1 MPRLTPRP
9 AWLPPLWVTAV
20 VVALLVLVT
29 AGSYLAGTQWGSS
42 HAAESRDQAA
52 PPSPPDDTD
61 EPDDEDDSEDDDE
74 EPEDEEPE
82 ELPAGID
89 PEVFYVLRNT
99 EVDRAMDVSG
109 VSTDN
114 NAHLVLW
121 DTHGEPNQQFR
132 FEPIDDG
139 TVEVAA
145 RHSGKVLQVGGQSGA
160 DNADLV
166 TQLTSTGDANQ
177 RWTVEEVSDGVIRLT
192 NDATGRPLVATGTEN
207 GDSLV
212 QGGGDDDLQEWALVP
227 AE

>member
-1 MPRLTPRP
+1 M
-9 AWLPPLWVTAV
+9 
-20 VVALLVLVT
+20 VVALLALVIT
-29 AGSYLAGTQWGSS
+29 GSYLAGTQWGSS

-52 PPSPPDDTD
+52 APATPDDTD
-61 EPDDEDDSEDDDE
+61 AQEEDDE
-74 EPEDEEPE
+74 EPEDEDPE

-89 PEVFYVLRNT
+89 PEAFYVLRNT

-109 VSTDN
+109 VSPDN
-114 NAHLVLW
+114 NAPVVLW

-139 TVEVAA
+139 TFEIVA

-177 RWTVEEVSDGVIRLT
+177 RWTVEEVGDGVIRLA
-192 NDATGRPLVATGTEN
+192 NDATGRPLVATGSEN
-207 GDSLV
+207 GDSLA
-212 QGGGDDDLQEWALVP
+212 QGGGEDDLRDWSLVA